1 MTVHRKRYLPVPFN
15 PRNDPRWFR
24 PGSYPILPPGL
35 VFPTGSPA
43 FGDRWSWLALAVM
56 ADCSGRGVLDLETFK
71 RQVRWGSRDAEVDQS
86 ARRPIHRL
94 VCAGLATTYVVDD
107 IEFFELPWPL
117 YAQESYAPGVDVDAK
132 RWPSWI
138 PAPSAGE
145 LTDGMGGDEYLPYS
159 PEDHPE
165 LWRAEHTTQVGI
177 PDSELDEST
186 RRTIDW
192 MNEARGR
199 QLTRINWGDNGD
211 KHLAAPPRVSLDW
224 GFERDYIKP
233 LAERGGV
240 WPGPR
245 GMPGDW
251 PLWLVAEEAEQSHR
265 RDEPRPK
272 KRPEKQRPARE
283 APPVGGPEQ
292 EVLFEISNESKEGGE
307 KSA

>member
-56 ADCSGRGVLDLETFK
+56 ADCSGRGVLDIETFK
-71 RQVRWGSRDAEVDQS
+71 RQSRWGSRDAEVDQS

-94 VCAGLATTYVVDD
+94 VCAGLATTYKVDGV
-107 IEFFELPWPL
+107 EYFELPWGM
-117 YAQESYAPGVDVDAK
+117 YAHESYAPSVDVDAK

-145 LTDGMGGDEYLPYS
+145 LTDGMGGAEYLPYHES
-159 PEDHPE
+159 DHPE

-186 RRTIDW
+186 RREIDW
-192 MNEARGR
+192 FNEARAKR
-199 QLTRINWGDNGD
+199 EKRRNWGDYGD
-211 KHLAAPPRVSLDW
+211 KHIAGAPCVTPDLD
-224 GFERDYIKP
+224 FEKRYITP
-233 LAERGGV
+233 LAEQPGRKV
-240 WPGPR
+240 WAFR
-245 GMPGDW
+245 DHE
-251 PLWLVAEEAEQSHR
+251 LAEPPQE
-265 RDEPRPK
+265 K
-272 KRPEKQRPARE
+272 KQEERSPARE
-283 APPVGGPEQ
+283 QPPVGGPEQ
-292 EVLFEISNESKEGGE
+292 EGLFEIGESKEGGE

>member
-56 ADCSGRGVLDLETFK
+56 ADCSGRGVLDIEAFK
-71 RQVRWGSRDAEVDQS
+71 RQSRWGSRDAEVDQS

-94 VCAGLATTYVVDD
+94 VCAGLVTTYVVDD

-145 LTDGMGGDEYLPYS
+145 LTDGMGGAEYLPYHES
-159 PEDHPE
+159 DHPE

-186 RRTIDW
+186 RRAIDW
-192 MNEARGR
+192 FNEARAKR
-199 QLTRINWGDNGD
+199 EKRRNWGDYGD
-211 KHLAAPPRVSLDW
+211 KHIAGAPCVTPDLD
-224 GFERDYIKP
+224 FEKRYITP
-233 LAERGGV
+233 LAEQPGRKV
-240 WPGPR
+240 WAFR
-245 GMPGDW
+245 DYE
-251 PLWLVAEEAEQSHR
+251 LAEPPQE
-265 RDEPRPK
+265 K
-272 KRPEKQRPARE
+272 KQEERSPARE
-283 APPVGGPEQ
+283 QPPVGGPEQ
-292 EVLFEISNESKEGGE
+292 EGLFEIGESKEGGE